1 MWDILNSSSFTFLT
15 ASFSD
20 LVDFDIQNTESFP
33 LDAFSYRGFYVFIT
47 DDYKAGSDGE
57 GSLACCSPWGQSQTE
72 QLD

>member
-1 MWDILNSSSFTFLT
+1 MWDILNSFSFTFLT

-47 DDYKAGSDGE
+47 DDYRLVIIGDLGANFPVF
-57 GSLACCSPWGQSQTE
+57 SL
-72 QLD
+72 